1 MSDRLGGRGRDMTR
15 HAFLISAAMSVG
27 AAAGPGARV
36 AFAQTGGGDSD
47 ILNFALTLELLE
59 SRFYERGL
67 DLVEDLRDEER
78 TVLAELRDNESEHVR
93 ILSRLIRGLGATP
106 VAEPQFDFGDAF
118 SSRSRFL
125 EVAQQLEEL
134 GVGAYLGAATRI
146 ADRGVLAA
154 VGAVAQ
160 IEARHAAVVRL
171 LREEP
176 FAPAALDRPLDRDDI
191 VERVEPF
198 LAGSAS

>member
-93 ILSRLIRGLGATP
+93 ILSRLIRGLG
-106 VAEPQFDFGDAF
+106 DAF

-160 IEARHAAVVRL
+160 VEARHAAVVRL

-198 LAGSAS
+198 LAESAS